1 MGWHRPG
8 RGGGRRAR
16 SSPGSACR
24 VPRVSR
30 RSLPEHC
37 GRILRTRHRR
47 RACSPIRGPGS
58 SVRRL
63 WRRQIRDHTP
73 AQLRSQT
80 RARNVRGRIYQI
92 GYTRSGRSSAT
103 TATAV
108 STPISIIGA
117 RVDIGSPAHEPI
129 SGSRRNCILSET
141 FPLLLRFPVSATS
154 RPPSP
159 DRCPRPA
166 GGPLRSAPP
175 LRPSS
180 SPEPTIPHR
189 RCRTMRSIMA
199 SSAPKTVDE
208 LAFQRI
214 DRRGTHRHGTAR

>member
-92 GYTRSGRSSAT
+92 GAFFGDDRNGGLDADLDHRRARRYRQPRPRAHQRITPQLHTVRDVSTSAPLSGLGHLSAAVAGSLPST
-103 TATAV
+103 GRGTSPLCATAT
-108 STPISIIGA
+108 SFLIPGT
-117 RVDIGSPAHEPI
+117 DH
-129 SGSRRNCILSET
+129 
-141 FPLLLRFPVSATS
+141 
-154 RPPSP
+154 
-159 DRCPRPA
+159 
-166 GGPLRSAPP
+166 
-175 LRPSS
+175 PSS
-180 SPEPTIPHR
+180 TVPDHEVDHGVFRPEN
-189 RCRTMRSIMA
+189 CR
-199 SSAPKTVDE
+199 
-208 LAFQRI
+208 
-214 DRRGTHRHGTAR
+214 